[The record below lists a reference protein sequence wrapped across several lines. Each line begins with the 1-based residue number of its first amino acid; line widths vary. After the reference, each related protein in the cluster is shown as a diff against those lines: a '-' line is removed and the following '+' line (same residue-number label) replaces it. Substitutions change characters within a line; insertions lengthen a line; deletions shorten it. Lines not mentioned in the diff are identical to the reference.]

1 MIRIA
6 EIILSMLLLATVG
19 CGNSQGAEGRSSIQK
34 QASQTTLP
42 DTAKQAAAPVEKV
55 VKTDE
60 EWKKQLTEEQFYVLR
75 QKGTEPP
82 FRNKYWDNHDSGVF
96 RCAGCGLALFSSQT
110 KFNSG
115 TGWPSFY
122 QPITPTAVAPQT
134 DGSHGM
140 VRSEVVCARC
150 NGHLG
155 HVFDDGPEPTGL
167 RYCINSAAIELAKK

>member
-19 CGNSQGAEGRSSIQK
+19 CGNAERAQGNSIQK
-34 QASQTTLP
+34 EARHTALP
-42 DTAKQAAAPVEKV
+42 DTAKESVSPVKKV

-60 EWKKQLTEEQFYVLR
+60 EWKKQLTEEQYYVLR

-82 FRNKYWDNHDSGVF
+82 FNNAYWDNHQSGVF
-96 RCAGCGLALFSSQT
+96 RCVACGLPLFSSQT

-122 QPITPTAVAPQT
+122 QPISPTAVIEHA

-140 VRSEVVCARC
+140 VRTEVVCARC
-150 NGHLG
+150 GGHLG
-155 HVFDDGPEPTGL
+155 HIFNDGPEPTGL
-167 RYCINSAAIELAKK
+167 RYCINSAALELVKQ